1 MYVEKKRKISRI
13 ELSIEVL
20 ESLLQ
25 FPPGTS
31 IERIF
36 ISDWRTDA
44 FTIFISH
51 PSFAAIEEGGYVPS
65 IEVIVNEENGRLVMN
80 WLVPPMEEEG

>member
-1 MYVEKKRKISRI
+1 MYVDKKRKISRI
-13 ELSIEVL
+13 ELSIDAL

-25 FPPGTS
+25 FPPGAS

-51 PSFAAIEEGGYVPS
+51 PSFAAIEEGAYVPS

-80 WLVPPMEEEG
+80 WVPPIEGEE